1 MTPPGTIWAAIRGR
15 KLYLLLAL
23 IGLLLLYPS
32 FQAGPHGALFML
44 LLNSATL
51 IGGVYAVSEKRSH
64 VVIAISIAVPQIIV
78 SILTYSLRSGNEL
91 IRLLANLESVLL
103 IVFYVFTLLLVYS
116 HVISGTKVT
125 RDRLYGAVSAY
136 LLIGMAWASGYRL
149 LEGLHPGSFVA
160 AQGSLDFIYY
170 SFTTLTTLGYGDIL
184 PVTAR
189 ARSFAILEALAGV
202 MYVAI
207 TIARLVS
214 LYRSGDSLRPD
225 HS

>member
-1 MTPPGTIWAAIRGR
+1 MTNPGTIWATIRGR

-32 FQAGPHGALFML
+32 FQRGPHGALFML
-44 LLNSATL
+44 FLNSAIL
-51 IGGVYAVSEKRSH
+51 IGGVYAISEKRSQ

-78 SILTYSLRSGNEL
+78 SILAYSLRSGSEL
-91 IRLLANLESVLL
+91 IRLLINLESVLL
-103 IVFYVFTLLLVYS
+103 IIFYVFTFLLVYYY
-116 HVISGTKVT
+116 VVSGAEVT

-160 AQGSLDFIYY
+160 TQGSLDFIYY
-170 SFTTLTTLGYGDIL
+170 SFTTLTTLGYGDML

-189 ARSFAILEALAGV
+189 ARSLAILEALTGI
-202 MYVAI
+202 MYVAT

-214 LYRSGDSLRPD
+214 LYRSDDSIRPD